1 MSDTRVLA
9 GHRLHAPYL
18 VAAFA
23 LLGTSIAPAVSVG
36 APWWLVAAGVIG
48 PDLSFLAAIGAPP
61 PERPGLMPRRV
72 VPLYNAV
79 HHWAGPV
86 LLGAAALAL
95 GSAPLGVLA
104 LSWASH
110 LAWDRGVGYTLR
122 NRDGSPRTS

>member
-1 MSDTRVLA
+1 MSDTRVLI
-9 GHRLHAPYL
+9 GHRIHAAHL

-23 LLGTSIAPAVSVG
+23 LLGTSIALAVSTG
-36 APWWLVAAGVIG
+36 APWWLVAAGVVG

-61 PERPGLMPRRV
+61 PERPGFMPRRV

-79 HHWAGPV
+79 HHAAGPA
-86 LLGAAALAL
+86 LLATAALAI

-104 LSWASH
+104 LSWSSH

-122 NRDGSPRTS
+122 DPDGAPRTS